1 MIQIIGRKSCF
12 ETKKAMRYLSERGR
26 DFQFV
31 DLSQRDLS
39 RGEWD
44 SIFRCVEPDALI
56 DRNSPYYRKRLVYM
70 EYDPAE
76 ELMEHPEIIGEL
88 EEKKV
93 LSDELTDQIVK
104 AAEAFRDTV
113 WA

>member
-44 SIFRCVEPDALI
+44 SIFRCVEPDVLI
-56 DRNSPYYRKRLVYM
+56 DRLVYM
-70 EYDPAE
+70 EYDSAE
-76 ELMEHPEIIGEL
+76 ELMEHPEIIATPILRRRGRAVAGFDRAFL
-88 EEKKV
+88 EEG
-93 LSDELTDQIVK
+93 D
-104 AAEAFRDTV
+104 
-113 WA
+113 

>member
-44 SIFRCVEPDALI
+44 NIFRCVEPDALI

-76 ELMEHPEIIGEL
+76 ELMEHPEIIATPILRRRGRAVAGFDRAFL
-88 EEKKV
+88 EEG
-93 LSDELTDQIVK
+93 D
-104 AAEAFRDTV
+104 
-113 WA
+113 